1 MGGLNNRLARLAPR
15 TTRLRAA
22 IEKKPPLGLGQR
34 RLLRDHSCSANARR
48 HGPHPGDGQNGH
60 RGLSCGYR
68 WHQRRTG
75 RREPAGL
82 TTSSIRA
89 DCSTPVQACCQIRHD
104 NSRFFGIISFCQR
117 ASLMSFLSKDLPL
130 DDDWQNAQAALA
142 EAQAMPGG
150 PARIVAL
157 KKAGK
162 LRFAAAEKMLS
173 ALAVSQVKDS
183 IEKRNPPG

>member
-1 MGGLNNRLARLAPR
+1 
-15 TTRLRAA
+15 
-22 IEKKPPLGLGQR
+22 
-34 RLLRDHSCSANARR
+34 
-48 HGPHPGDGQNGH
+48 
-60 RGLSCGYR
+60 
-68 WHQRRTG
+68 
-75 RREPAGL
+75 
-82 TTSSIRA
+82 
-89 DCSTPVQACCQIRHD
+89 
-104 NSRFFGIISFCQR
+104 
-117 ASLMSFLSKDLPL
+117 MSFLSKDLPL